1 MPRLAK
7 QTRKPIKAD
16 AVLWD
21 FDGTLAD
28 SAAKNIAITKQILA
42 QVAPRLTGDNLPR
55 CLQSVDDY
63 HIANHGA
70 DHWRDL
76 YADFFGMTLA
86 EILAAEPLWELF
98 QAKDNTAVT
107 LFDGITDTLSCL
119 AHLPHGICSANAER
133 NIRQILNQHDLDTA
147 FRSIIGYE
155 DLPHHQQKP
164 NPDGGLICLQD
175 IFALNADDIRG
186 KTIIYIGD
194 HVADAMFARGLG
206 QRLEA
211 SNIVVSVAVTY
222 SGAQPENWAV
232 QPDEVIGSAAELT
245 DWIKE

>member
-1 MPRLAK
+1 MSSFAK
-7 QTRKPIKAD
+7 QIKTPIKAD

-28 SAAKNIAITKQILA
+28 STAKNIAITKQILA
-42 QVAPRLTGDNLPR
+42 HVAPRLTGDNLPR
-55 CLQSVDDY
+55 WLQSVDDY

-76 YADFFGMTLA
+76 YADFFEMTRA

-98 QAKDNTAVT
+98 QEKDNTSVT
-107 LFDGITDTLSCL
+107 LFDGVTDALSCL
-119 AHLPHGICSANAER
+119 AHLPHGICSANAAG
-133 NIRQILNQHDLDTA
+133 NIRRILNQHDLETA

-155 DLPHHQQKP
+155 ELPHHQQKP
-164 NPDGGLICLQD
+164 DPHGGLICLQE
-175 IFALNADDIRG
+175 IFAQSSGEIRD
-186 KTIIYIGD
+186 KTIFYIGD

-206 QRLEA
+206 QRLGP
-211 SNIVVSVAVTY
+211 SNTVVSVAVTY